1 MKKTLFIVL
10 FLSLSLTSCRKI
22 ISSVG
27 SLGIEKLSSEDYK
40 AVATNDDYRLDIP
53 KYLKEMKALH
63 DEASFEYANIYKEV
77 YVVVL
82 DESKQKFIS
91 LFQELEMYDESKTPL
106 ENYADFQMKS
116 IKESLVNSR
125 NNIVPIKI
133 KNLSTKHYE
142 LHGILV
148 PDGIEIGYLLGFI
161 ESNQKMYMVMTWTLK
176 ERYQKYE
183 NTMKT
188 IQKSFTLIN

>member
-10 FLSLSLTSCRKI
+10 FLSLTLTSFRKI

-82 DESKQKFIS
+82 DESKQNFIS
-91 LFQELEMYDESKTPL
+91 LFQELEMYDESQTLL

-116 IKESLVNSR
+116 IKESLVN
-125 NNIVPIKI
+125 
-133 KNLSTKHYE
+133 
-142 LHGILV
+142 
-148 PDGIEIGYLLGFI
+148 
-161 ESNQKMYMVMTWTLK
+161 
-176 ERYQKYE
+176 
-183 NTMKT
+183 
-188 IQKSFTLIN
+188 

>member
-82 DESKQKFIS
+82 DESKQNFIS
-91 LFQELEMYDESKTPL
+91 LFQELEMYDESQTLL

-125 NNIVPIKI
+125 NNIVPIKSKI
-133 KNLSTKHYE
+133 FQPNIMNCTGLLTVSKL
-142 LHGILV
+142 GIC
-148 PDGIEIGYLLGFI
+148 
-161 ESNQKMYMVMTWTLK
+161 
-176 ERYQKYE
+176 
-183 NTMKT
+183 
-188 IQKSFTLIN
+188 